1 MDLNVGVNLT
11 ICAIGILIFLVH
23 IVDIIL
29 KKNKRNDEK
38 WLLVFISFTAFH
50 FAIYLIFT
58 IIKIYYSTSPYI
70 ITFYTIFYIFNNTE
84 VLLLFIY
91 TLSFIFLAKEKKI
104 RLSIV
109 NILLFSIFV
118 ILDIINAFTGIFFY
132 AKDGIYYRTK
142 FMFISQG
149 YQFIMLVIV
158 LFVTSLNKKLNRRG
172 KLAFAMYC
180 FLPLLAII
188 FQNIFKGYA
197 IAYLSIIIAV
207 EVLFFF
213 VNIQKNIDLAEEEKK
228 NKEAQMKLML
238 SQIRPHFV
246 YNSLSAISTLILID
260 PEQAQK
266 SLDDFTRYLRRN
278 LSSITETKLI
288 PFSDELKHIEAY
300 VSLEKLR
307 FKNRIN
313 VNFDIKATEF
323 NVPPLTIQ
331 PIVENAIKHG
341 ILKKIDGGSVNIKA
355 YENDNSYIIEITDDG
370 VGFDINQIDFSDNT
384 HFGIQNIKYRINQTQ
399 NGNMEIISE
408 VGIGTKVIVTFDK

>member
-1 MDLNVGVNLT
+1 
-11 ICAIGILIFLVH
+11 
-23 IVDIIL
+23 
-29 KKNKRNDEK
+29 
-38 WLLVFISFTAFH
+38 
-50 FAIYLIFT
+50 
-58 IIKIYYSTSPYI
+58 
-70 ITFYTIFYIFNNTE
+70 
-84 VLLLFIY
+84 
-91 TLSFIFLAKEKKI
+91 
-104 RLSIV
+104 
-109 NILLFSIFV
+109 
-118 ILDIINAFTGIFFY
+118 
-132 AKDGIYYRTK
+132 
-142 FMFISQG
+142 
-149 YQFIMLVIV
+149 MLVIV
-158 LFVTSLNKKLNRRG
+158 LFVTTLNKKLSRRG
-172 KLAFAMYC
+172 KLAFTMYC
-180 FLPLLAII
+180 FLPLVAII

-260 PEQAQK
+260 PAQAQK

-313 VNFDIKATEF
+313 VNFDIKTTAF

-341 ILKKIDGGSVNIKA
+341 ILKRIDGGSVNIKA